1 MLIDINMKFHEAIL
15 NLFQVTE
22 QTQFCNGQNSKRNN
36 SKSINARVMVLA
48 LCTLSN
54 VD

>member
-1 MLIDINMKFHEAIL
+1 MTGPNF
-15 NLFQVTE
+15 VTE
-22 QTQFCNGQNSKRNN
+22 SKGNN

-48 LCTLSN
+48 LFMSSN